1 VLPEGEGT
9 LIMRFEPQSYVVGEN
24 TSRISSILLILLL
37 LGAAGG
43 AILLNRRKS

>member
-37 LGAAGG
+37 IGSAGTMIWL
-43 AILLNRRKS
+43 ARRK